1 VKFVN
6 VSSKGRICKKDAKM
20 REKLLEKEKRAIGG
34 GT

>member
-6 VSSKGRICKKDAKM
+6 VSSKGDVKKDAKM